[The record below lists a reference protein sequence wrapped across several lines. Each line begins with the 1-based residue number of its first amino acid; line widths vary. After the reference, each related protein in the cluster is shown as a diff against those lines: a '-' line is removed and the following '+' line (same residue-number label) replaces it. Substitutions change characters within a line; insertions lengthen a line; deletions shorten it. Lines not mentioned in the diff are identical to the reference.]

1 MPEIEVEFDVVCPE
15 CGAKFKENTSVELEP
30 RGV

>member
-1 MPEIEVEFDVVCPE
+1 MPEIEVKIDVVCPE
-15 CGAKFKENTSVELEP
+15 CGHKFKENTSVELEP